1 MPQLTEEQI
10 VASREF
16 RLERGTSLIAGL
28 VTIVAVV
35 IFAAA
40 AVPLLAK
47 AMEPFLSA
55 NSLSPVAVLT
65 SIAVVFVPVVA
76 AILFAAVLLLAWR
89 GAMWIRCLLSFVL
102 AHLAVLMIVV
112 GIKLAWP
119 TMTFLLWTEDYLEF
133 ANIAT
138 ALVSGGMAA
147 SFIRQLRA
155 KSYLCE
161 AGVHPSEIQP
171 LSLRVFFEATTIAA
185 LLCTLMGTMQ
195 GSQSFIPLVA
205 SALAGWVAATI
216 ALISI
221 QLLAADPKT
230 RWKSRAIS
238 AVAWL
243 LLSYGLA
250 ASVVIPQFGFSLSTA
265 ISLLLPAVAATAAI
279 TLSGELLLRQL
290 RRLGWQMVRRP

>member
-16 RLERGTSLIAGL
+16 RLERGSSLIAGL
-28 VTIVAVV
+28 MTIVAVV
-35 IFAAA
+35 IFAAG
-40 AVPLLAK
+40 AVPLLAR
-47 AMEPFLSA
+47 AIEPFLSA

-65 SIAVVFVPVVA
+65 SVAVVFVPVVA
-76 AILFAAVLLLAWR
+76 AILFGAVLPLAWR
-89 GAMWIRCLLSFVL
+89 GAMWIRCLVSFVL

-119 TMTFLLWTEDYLEF
+119 TMTFLLWTEDYFEF

-138 ALVSGGMAA
+138 ALVSGGIGAG
-147 SFIRQLRA
+147 FVRQLGA
-155 KSYLCE
+155 KNYLCE

-185 LLCTLMGTMQ
+185 LLCTLMGMMRGLQ
-195 GSQSFIPLVA
+195 PVIPLVA
-205 SALAGWVAATI
+205 STLAGWVAATI
-216 ALISI
+216 VLISI
-221 QLLAADPKT
+221 HLLAAESKT
-230 RWKSRAIS
+230 RWKSRVIS

-243 LLSYGLA
+243 LLSYALA
-250 ASVVIPQFGFSLSTA
+250 ALVVIPQFGFSLSTA
-265 ISLLLPAVAATAAI
+265 ISLLIPAVPATIAVL
-279 TLSGELLLRQL
+279 LSGELIVDLL